1 MSGKIRIRMGGKII
15 EGGRVFRIY
24 KTEKKKIEGK
34 PERVI
39 FYRPYFK
46 DESVRTI
53 TCSIPESNLNETSIR
68 NPVSTKELK
77 EVLYMLAKKMRG
89 GRPLDINRAKV
100 ELTLNDLMVTAKIV
114 RRYWREKQKSPENFT
129 KTKDRVL
136 EQAMRRLCEEFAVVQ
151 KTSLVSAEKSILRV
165 LGG

>member
-1 MSGKIRIRMGGKII
+1 
-15 EGGRVFRIY
+15 
-24 KTEKKKIEGK
+24 
-34 PERVI
+34 
-39 FYRPYFK
+39 
-46 DESVRTI
+46 
-53 TCSIPESNLNETSIR
+53 
-68 NPVSTKELK
+68 
-77 EVLYMLAKKMRG
+77 MLAKKMRG